1 MHNKSKNNL
10 LVISP
15 SAPYKSIKHAG
26 GQIHYYYIKKLEENF
41 KITLIS
47 NANIAERPYIE
58 NEGIKGESFI
68 FYDKAGFSSITEFI
82 TKVISAI
89 RLYNPFDKY
98 GGMIPLQFEEFLL
111 ITLKKIK
118 KDAYNPEYIIFDWTQ
133 VSFFIKKIK
142 KLFSNSKIICVEQ
155 DVCYLNFY
163 RRTIKSKNLLK
174 KLYYNIRYQIVKRN
188 ELNAMS
194 IADEVVVLNKKD
206 ADLLHKDS
214 SKIKSIRIVPPYY
227 HSFADNKRNNKPNT
241 NIIFYGAMY
250 RMENYEAAIWF
261 IDNVFV
267 KLDSSLN
274 FVIIGN
280 NPPEK
285 LMKYKSDRIKI
296 LGFVEDISPY
306 FADSLCMVVPL
317 LVGAGIK
324 VKVLEGMSAGIPIL
338 TNNIGIEGIP
348 AKDGIE
354 YLHCNAPQNYIN
366 AINRLSNDNLLCSA
380 ISENA
385 KLFMKKNFNFENESY
400 LEI

>member
-1 MHNKSKNNL
+1 MKLNL

-15 SAPYKSIKHAG
+15 SAPYKSVKHAG
-26 GQIHYYYIKKLEENF
+26 GQIHYYYIKKLEDKCN
-41 KITLIS
+41 ITIIS
-47 NANIAERPYIE
+47 NANIAEKPFIE
-58 NEGIKGESFI
+58 KEGINGTSFI
-68 FYDKAGFSSITEFI
+68 FYDKAGFTSIREFI
-82 TKVISAI
+82 TKVISTI
-89 RLYNPFDKY
+89 RFYNPFDKY
-98 GGMIPLQFEEFLL
+98 GGMIPLQFEKFLL
-111 ITLKKIK
+111 KSLKNLKNN
-118 KDAYNPEYIIFDWTQ
+118 DYSPDYIVFDWTQ
-133 VSFFIKKIK
+133 VSFFIKSVK
-142 KLFSNSKIICVEQ
+142 KLFHKSKITCVEQ
-155 DVCYLNFY
+155 DVCYLNFH
-163 RRTIKSKNLLK
+163 RRIINSKNFFQK
-174 KLYYNIRYQIVKRN
+174 IYYSIRYRVVKRN

-194 IADEVVVLNKKD
+194 MADEVVVLNKKD

-250 RMENYEAAIWF
+250 RMENYEAVIWF

-267 KLDSSLN
+267 KLDSSFN

-280 NPPEK
+280 NPPVK

-324 VKVLEGMSAGIPIL
+324 VKVLEGMSAGIPVL

-354 YLHCNAPQNYIN
+354 YLHCNAPQEYIN
-366 AINRLSNDNLLCSA
+366 AINRLSNDNLLCST

-385 KLFMKKNFNFENESY
+385 KMFMKKNFNFENESY
-400 LEI
+400 LKI